1 MKEGD
6 ILIEKFFFLIG
17 SFVLKM
23 FDFFII
29 SLGKFTIFQMEV
41 FKLVFVRPFR
51 YKEILLQ
58 IEFIG
63 VNSFLVIFL
72 TAFFTGMVEAIQL
85 YNGFHKFGI
94 ENFMGY
100 TIFLSICKELGP
112 VFATLMVISRAVSAM
127 AAELGTMKVT
137 EQIDALD
144 VMAVNSKQY
153 LIVPRVFA
161 MLISL
166 PILILMFDTIANIG
180 AYLISVYVLDVNATA
195 YLDTIKQLVEFK
207 DFTQGVIKGLVFG
220 YIIASI
226 GTYVGYNTRGGAK
239 GVGKSTT
246 LAVVISA
253 ITIFIADYL
262 LSAMFLFFDL

>member
-1 MKEGD
+1 
-6 ILIEKFFFLIG
+6 LINKFLFFLG
-17 SFVLKM
+17 SITIKLFNL
-23 FDFFII
+23 FIV
-29 SLGKFTIFQMEV
+29 SLGKFTV
-41 FKLVFVRPFR
+41 FHIDVLKLMFSKPFR
-51 YKEILLQ
+51 YKEILQQ
-58 IEFIG
+58 IEFMG

-153 LIVPRVFA
+153 LIVPRVIA
-161 MLISL
+161 MIISL
-166 PILILMFDTIANIG
+166 PILILMFDTIANMG
-180 AYLISVYVLDVNATA
+180 AYVISIYVLDVNATA
-195 YLDTIKQLVEFK
+195 YMDTIKQLVQFK
-207 DFTQGVIKGLVFG
+207 DFTEGLIKGVVFG
-220 YIIASI
+220 YLIASI
-226 GTYVGYNTRGGAK
+226 GTYVGYNTSGGAK

-246 LAVVISA
+246 TAVVIAS

-262 LSAMFLFFDL
+262 LSAIFLFLDL

>member
-1 MKEGD
+1 
-6 ILIEKFFFLIG
+6 LLNKFFFLLGSYIIKLFDLFIG
-17 SFVLKM
+17 S
-23 FDFFII
+23 
-29 SLGKFTIFQMEV
+29 LGRFTVFHLDV
-41 FKLVFVRPFR
+41 FKLFFVRPFR
-51 YKEILLQ
+51 YKEIMQQ

-63 VNSFLVIFL
+63 INSFLVIFL

-144 VMAVNSKQY
+144 VMAINSRQY
-153 LIVPRVFA
+153 LIVPRMIA
-161 MLISL
+161 MIISL
-166 PILILMFDTIANIG
+166 PILILMFDTIANLG
-180 AYLISVYVLDVNATA
+180 AYVISIYVLDVNATA
-195 YLDTIKQLVEFK
+195 YLDTIRQLVEYK
-207 DFTQGVIKGLVFG
+207 DFTQGVIKGIVFG
-220 YIIASI
+220 YLIAAI
-226 GTYVGYNTRGGAK
+226 GTYVGYHTRGGAK
-239 GVGKSTT
+239 GVGQSTT
-246 LAVVISA
+246 TAVVLAS

-262 LSAMFLFFDL
+262 LSAIFLFLDL

>member
-1 MKEGD
+1 M
-6 ILIEKFFFLIG
+6 INKFFFFLG
-17 SFVLKM
+17 SIVLKA
-23 FDFFII
+23 FDVFVVA
-29 SLGKFTIFQMEV
+29 LGKFTV
-41 FKLVFVRPFR
+41 FHLDVLKLFFTRPFR
-51 YKEILLQ
+51 FKEIMLQ
-58 IEFIG
+58 VEFIG

-100 TIFLSICKELGP
+100 TIFISVCKELGP

-144 VMAVNSKQY
+144 VMAINSRQY
-153 LIVPRVFA
+153 LIVPRMIA
-161 MLISL
+161 MIISL

-180 AYLISVYVLDVNATA
+180 AYLVSVNVLDVNATA
-195 YLDTIKQLVEFK
+195 YLDTIKQLVQFK
-207 DFTQGVIKGLVFG
+207 DFTQGIIKGVVFA
-220 YIIASI
+220 YLIAAI
-226 GTYVGYNTRGGAK
+226 GTYVGYHTRGGAK

-246 LAVVISA
+246 LAVVLAS

-262 LSAMFLFFDL
+262 LSAIFLFLDL

>member
-1 MKEGD
+1 M
-6 ILIEKFFFLIG
+6 INKFLFFLG
-17 SFVLKM
+17 SAAIRL
-23 FDFFII
+23 FDFFIL
-29 SLGKFTIFQMEV
+29 SLGKFTIFHLDV
-41 FKLVFVRPFR
+41 LRLIFSKPFR
-51 YKEILLQ
+51 YKEILQQ
-58 IEFIG
+58 IEFMG

-144 VMAVNSKQY
+144 VMAVNSKQF
-153 LIVPRVFA
+153 LIVPRVIA
-161 MLISL
+161 MIISL
-166 PILILMFDTIANIG
+166 PILILMFDTIANFG
-180 AYLISVYVLDVNATA
+180 AYVISVYVLDVNATA
-195 YLDTIKQLVEFK
+195 YLDTIRQLVQFK
-207 DFTQGVIKGLVFG
+207 DFTEGLIKGIVFG
-220 YIIASI
+220 YLIAAI

-239 GVGKSTT
+239 GVGQSTT
-246 LAVVISA
+246 LAVVVAS
-253 ITIFIADYL
+253 ITIFITDYL
-262 LSAMFLFFDL
+262 LSAIFLFLDL

>member
-1 MKEGD
+1 MFIKGFD
-6 ILIEKFFFLIG
+6 LIIG
-17 SFVLKM
+17 N
-23 FDFFII
+23 
-29 SLGKFTIFQMEV
+29 LGRFTLFQIEV
-41 FKLVFVRPFR
+41 FKLFFQPPFR
-51 YKEILLQ
+51 FKYVLNQ
-58 IEFIG
+58 IDFIG

-85 YNGFHKFGI
+85 YNGFHRFGI

-153 LIVPRVFA
+153 LIVPRIIA

-180 AYLISVYVLDVNATA
+180 AYLISTYVLGVNPTA

-220 YIIASI
+220 YLIASI

-239 GVGKSTT
+239 GVGNATT
-246 LAVVISA
+246 LAVVLSA

-262 LSAMFLFFDL
+262 LSAIFLFLEL